1 LRERKLRK
9 GTVRW
14 IEKQQSRGDEGTER
28 GVCRIPGR
36 KVQRGEMVYREGEKQ
51 RSRERETV
59 GIFMLEGLY
68 SHTIL
73 HY

>member
-1 LRERKLRK
+1 VTRVLREEFAGYQADMK
-9 GTVRW
+9 
-14 IEKQQSRGDEGTER
+14 I
-28 GVCRIPGR
+28 R

>member
-1 LRERKLRK
+1 VTRVLREEFSGYQADMK
-9 GTVRW
+9 
-14 IEKQQSRGDEGTER
+14 I
-28 GVCRIPGR
+28 R